1 MKGTAL
7 HLTVTDRLAES
18 VLKRYRF
25 SPQDRD
31 LLTGVGK
38 RVQNAVREGARFWV
52 RWDGNGRRDRADAAL
67 TLGGEVD
74 ALQEGYAREDRL
86 LECYMAEVFSD
97 ELMRLACGQL
107 NEWILEN
114 AGLRVARYRFFGADP
129 QLPLEDMPGV
139 LSRVEAEGIRCNP
152 AFCLIPKKSLVFE
165 MLLSPDPETSCAA
178 ICSGC
183 GRKNCPN
190 RNEEENGG

>member
-1 MKGTAL
+1 M
-7 HLTVTDRLAES
+7 
-18 VLKRYRF
+18 
-25 SPQDRD
+25 
-31 LLTGVGK
+31 
-38 RVQNAVREGARFWV
+38 QNAVREDARFWV

-74 ALQEGYAREDRL
+74 ALQEAYAREDRL

-114 AGLRVARYRFFGADP
+114 AGCVWPGTVFSEKIHSCRWRICGSPFAGGGGGNTLQSRFLPDSQKESGLRNAA
-129 QLPLEDMPGV
+129 EPGSGDV
-139 LSRVEAEGIRCNP
+139 LRG
-152 AFCLIPKKSLVFE
+152 
-165 MLLSPDPETSCAA
+165 